1 MKKKQPYKHT
11 EDLNDLAAKLAKGDA
26 MAIAQIY
33 EQTYTSLLY
42 FGLQVVGKH
51 QQPLVEGIIQDL
63 FIWLAKN
70 YLKVADI
77 QNIEAYLYQSLR
89 RNLQQ
94 KLQAAQEK
102 RKAQKRYLKR
112 TTPNQDAT
120 IPSIENGLI
129 QQEQTT
135 ANKELLNDKLS
146 ELPTYLKEVLYLRFY
161 EDRSYKEIAEIL
173 SVNAQVARN
182 YVFRALTVLRKRMNK
197 LPFLFF

>member
-1 MKKKQPYKHT
+1 
-11 EDLNDLAAKLAKGDA
+11 